1 MPINNERI
9 NVSRDNIDI
18 TTIQKMLF
26 IYNSLWDGWTV
37 KKLEGEKFE
46 FTKDNVNNENE
57 RKEINLETF
66 IKNNLNLNKL
76 IN

>member
-1 MPINNERI
+1 MPIKNERI

-37 KKLEGEKFE
+37 KKLDGEKFE
-46 FTKDNVNNENE
+46 FTKDNINNENK

-66 IKNNLNLNKL
+66 IENNLNINKL

>member
-1 MPINNERI
+1 MPIKNERI